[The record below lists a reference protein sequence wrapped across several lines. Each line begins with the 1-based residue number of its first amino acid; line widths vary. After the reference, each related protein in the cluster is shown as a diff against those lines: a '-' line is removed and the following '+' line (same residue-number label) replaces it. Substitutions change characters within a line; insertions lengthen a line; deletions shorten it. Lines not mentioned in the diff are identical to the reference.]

1 MFIFYDLDIS
11 QLLKLFGKNAKIAAA
26 KKLLTEVKTL
36 SVRGLH
42 GSSVPLFS
50 ATLFKRTSQPYL
62 FVLNNLE
69 NAGYFYHDLT
79 QLLSEKEV
87 LFFPSAY
94 KRAAKY
100 GQIDSA
106 NEILRTEV
114 LSRLEKS
121 NHPFIIVSYP
131 DALSEKVVSQKT
143 LKQNTITI
151 ALNEESG
158 SEAISKL
165 LDSYQFEY
173 VDYVYEPGQ
182 YATRGS
188 ILDVFSYSSEYPYRI
203 DFFGDEVETIRS
215 FDIDSQLSQKS
226 FDQIRIVPHF
236 DNGEVKDATLFDAL
250 HDDTIIGFEDMQWI
264 ESRIESVLLDGLSIN
279 LNEVDVT
286 TPNLLTLEDYRLAI
300 KPFRHIR
307 FDAKSKDNSE
317 AALHFD
323 TLPQPLFHKNFDLIS
338 ESFLNFI
345 EEEYTIYILSDSE
358 KQQQRLRAIFDDR
371 GDKIPFTPINK
382 TLHEGF
388 IDNTLKICCFTDHQ
402 IFDRF
407 HKYNLKSDKVRS
419 GKIALSLKEI
429 NQFQIGDFVV
439 HMDHGIGKFAGLVRL
454 KAGENIQEV
463 IKITYLNNDAVFVS
477 IHSLHKLSKYK
488 GKESD

>member
-264 ESRIESVLLDGLSIN
+264 ESRIE
-279 LNEVDVT
+279 
-286 TPNLLTLEDYRLAI
+286 
-300 KPFRHIR
+300 
-307 FDAKSKDNSE
+307 
-317 AALHFD
+317 
-323 TLPQPLFHKNFDLIS
+323 
-338 ESFLNFI
+338 
-345 EEEYTIYILSDSE
+345 
-358 KQQQRLRAIFDDR
+358 
-371 GDKIPFTPINK
+371 
-382 TLHEGF
+382 
-388 IDNTLKICCFTDHQ
+388 
-402 IFDRF
+402 
-407 HKYNLKSDKVRS
+407 
-419 GKIALSLKEI
+419 
-429 NQFQIGDFVV
+429 
-439 HMDHGIGKFAGLVRL
+439 
-454 KAGENIQEV
+454 
-463 IKITYLNNDAVFVS
+463 
-477 IHSLHKLSKYK
+477 
-488 GKESD
+488 

>member
-264 ESRIESVLLDGLSIN
+264 ESRIEYVLLDGLSIN
-279 LNEVDVT
+279 IDEVDT
-286 TPNLLTLEDYRLAI
+286 STPNLLTLKEYRLAI

-439 HMDHGIGKFAGLVRL
+439 HMD
-454 KAGENIQEV
+454 
-463 IKITYLNNDAVFVS
+463 
-477 IHSLHKLSKYK
+477 
-488 GKESD
+488 